1 MASVVECARALQCE
15 MRRPRVNEFVREA
28 TAYVEKNFANN
39 PGSAASFSYPVTYE
53 DARRWLQDFV
63 TTRLLRT

>member
-1 MASVVECARALQCE
+1 